1 MVLCFTWWLGVSGV
15 SMSRKVL
22 SDVHG
27 ASPVLFEIG
36 FWDVIIYIYGP
47 SGPLL
52 PSFPFLLQDPRISGK
67 GRHLVPLW
75 DRL

>member
-15 SMSRKVL
+15 SMGRKVL

-27 ASPVLFEIG
+27 ASPVLFETG
-36 FWDVIIYIYGP
+36 FWDFIIYISGP
-47 SGPLL
+47 SGPLFPSL
-52 PSFPFLLQDPRISGK
+52 PSLWHDPRISGK
-67 GRHLVPLW
+67 ERHLVPLW